1 MQNLNK
7 KEFEPE
13 SLINKAIEDPNILAE
28 LINNLVA
35 KDETI
40 RYNSHKVLLIIS
52 QNKPKV
58 LYPHWDFFSDLLKSQ
73 NNFHKVIGIQI
84 LANLAKID
92 TKNKF
97 EDIFDIYCNLL
108 DAKSVMTAGHLAAN
122 LGIIAKVKPNLR
134 DKLTNVLLNIDK
146 THHEL
151 GRKDLI
157 KAYIIESFYEYFNEI
172 EDKGE
177 VIEFVKAQLDSKSPK
192 TRKAAEK
199 FLKKYN

>member
-58 LYPHWDFFSDLLKSQ
+58 LYPHWDFFSDLLKS
-73 NNFHKVIGIQI
+73 
-84 LANLAKID
+84 
-92 TKNKF
+92 
-97 EDIFDIYCNLL
+97 
-108 DAKSVMTAGHLAAN
+108 
-122 LGIIAKVKPNLR
+122 
-134 DKLTNVLLNIDK
+134 
-146 THHEL
+146 
-151 GRKDLI
+151 
-157 KAYIIESFYEYFNEI
+157 
-172 EDKGE
+172 
-177 VIEFVKAQLDSKSPK
+177 
-192 TRKAAEK
+192 
-199 FLKKYN
+199 